1 MIRTALILILC
12 ATAMPAAAGEKPN
25 VVVVL
30 FDDLGRST
38 PGAKQPGEP
47 GVTWSVP
54 EAAPGSRDR
63 GGSTLP
69 AP

>member
-25 VVVVL
+25 VVLVL
-30 FDDLGRST
+30 FDDLGYST
-38 PGAKQPGEP
+38 PGAKQPVEP
-47 GVTWSVP
+47 GVKRAVP
-54 EAAPGSRDR
+54 QAASGSRDR

>member
-1 MIRTALILILC
+1 MIRIALVLILC
-12 ATAMPAAAGEKPN
+12 ATALPAVVAEKPN
-25 VVVVL
+25 VVFVL
-30 FDDLGRST
+30 FDDLGYST

-47 GVTWSVP
+47 GVKRAVP

>member
-1 MIRTALILILC
+1 MIRIALVLILC
-12 ATAMPAAAGEKPN
+12 ATALPAAAGEKPN
-25 VVVVL
+25 VVLIL
-30 FDDLGRST
+30 FDDLGYST

-47 GVTWSVP
+47 GVKWSVP
-54 EAAPGSRDR
+54 EAAPGSHDR

>member
-1 MIRTALILILC
+1 MIRIALGLILC
-12 ATAMPAAAGEKPN
+12 ATALPAVALEKPN
-25 VVVVL
+25 VVFVL
-30 FDDLGRST
+30 FDDLGYST

-47 GVTWSVP
+47 GVKWSVP
-54 EAAPGSRDR
+54 EAAPGSHDR

>member
-1 MIRTALILILC
+1 MVRISLGLILC

-25 VVVVL
+25 VVLVL
-30 FDDLGRST
+30 FDDLGYST

-47 GVTWSVP
+47 GVKRAVP